1 MRDPRIA
8 KVAEILVDYSAEV
21 KEDEVVEI
29 YAFEGAKPLFL
40 PAKSVGEV
48 TLLLWLANTPCR
60 RKSPRLACPVKELS
74 SRRPSLA
81 GSFCSEQRVTG
92 A

>member
-8 KVAEILVDYSAEV
+8 RVAEILVDYSTEV

-40 PAKSVGEV
+40 ACEIGRRGHPAIVAGEHPV
-48 TLLLWLANTPCR
+48 
-60 RKSPRLACPVKELS
+60 SPKESEAGLS
-74 SRRPSLA
+74 
-81 GSFCSEQRVTG
+81 GKGTV
-92 A
+92 